1 MIPRSRAFIAFLVGL
16 LAVNLLISVLT
27 SGPASRPRVPYQPFF
42 VNQVTA
48 NNVQDIS
55 SQGDSIEGTL
65 KNQATYDPPGDA
77 KPVTVDKDFKT
88 EVPSFIDHNSVTQL
102 LAQHNVVINA
112 NPPDSGR
119 SLIGTL
125 LLGFLPTILLIGF
138 FIWLIRRQMGGGRG
152 RDPRRLR
159 PLHCTAGPTRRA
171 GPSHL

>member
-48 NNVQDIS
+48 NNVEDIS

-88 EVPSFIDHNSVTQL
+88 EVPSFIDHTRSSVARP
-102 LAQHNVVINA
+102 AQRRHRREPA
-112 NPPDSGR
+112 GFRPL
-119 SLIGTL
+119 LIGTL
-125 LLGFLPTILLIGF
+125 LDFLPTIPLIISSSGSF
-138 FIWLIRRQMGGGRG
+138 AARWVGR
-152 RDPRRLR
+152 
-159 PLHCTAGPTRRA
+159 
-171 GPSHL
+171 